1 MSKRNR
7 KNKKDKDLQK
17 VDQQSALNAF
27 FQESLEEA
35 KRDPIE
41 RIKAKCEKIIDE
53 SSDILA
59 GIRIVGLVGHD
70 EYFSMQNA
78 ENPVC
83 HDMLDAISKRYSDKI
98 RRSADSEGDENE
110 VIICGECMKKFQ
122 NPKTHETE
130 SDKEADGFEGLQN

>member
-1 MSKRNR
+1 MSKQSR
-7 KNKKDKDLQK
+7 KNKKDKDPQK

-27 FQESLEEA
+27 FQEALEEA

-41 RIKAKCEKIIDE
+41 RIKAKCEKIIEE
-53 SSDILA
+53 SSDVLA

-78 ENPVC
+78 ENAVC
-83 HDMLDAISKRYSDKI
+83 HDMLDVISNRYSDKI
-98 RRSADSEGDENE
+98 KRSTESEDDENE

-122 NPKTHETE
+122 NPKTHETK
-130 SDKEADGFEGLQN
+130 SDEEAEGFEGLQN